1 MFTAV
6 FAGSFIYLG
15 IWQLERADEK
25 NWLLDELKERRQQE
39 GVSLSALPEDEEKLA
54 SHSVEIRGVYDP
66 AHQFL
71 LDNRVLEGRVG
82 FEVLVP
88 VYVPES
94 EITAL
99 VNRGFVPMGR
109 TRSDTPDIPPLPA
122 GKQPISGHIYMPEE
136 NPLVDESDG
145 NLVGRP
151 PWPIIVQVSNPA
163 LLQRELDREL
173 FPYVIRLAED
183 DPHALPRDWRVTT
196 IMPHRHWGYAV
207 QWFLMALVVVI
218 AWLAFSLRKDNDGV
232 D

>member
-15 IWQLERADEK
+15 IWQLDRAEEK
-25 NWLLDELKERRQQE
+25 QWLLDELQERRQQE
-39 GVSLSALPEDEEKLA
+39 GVSLSALPEDEDKLA
-54 SHSVEIRGVYDP
+54 SRAVEIEGVYDP
-66 AHQFL
+66 GHLFL

-88 VYVPES
+88 FYVPER
-94 EITAL
+94 EITVL

-109 TRSDTPDIPPLPA
+109 TRSETPDIPPLPE
-122 GKQPISGHIYMPEE
+122 GEQRISGYIYVPEE
-136 NPLVDESDG
+136 NPLIDKSDG

-163 LLQRELDREL
+163 LLQLELDREL

-183 DPHALPRDWRVTT
+183 DPFALPRDWRITT
-196 IMPHRHWGYAV
+196 MMPHRHWGYAA
-207 QWFLMALVVVI
+207 QWFLMALVVVV
-218 AWLAFSLRKDNDGV
+218 AWLAFGLRKDYDRV